1 MSGMALGGSASVGFV
16 SSDEMFPAIVIKR
29 GGEILLCVGRRL
41 PSLSGGEFKMPGPLF
56 GTGALL
62 CQPLGPR

>member
-1 MSGMALGGSASVGFV
+1 MALGGSASVGFV

-29 GGEILLCVGRRL
+29 GGGEILLCVDRRL

-56 GTGALL
+56 GTVALL